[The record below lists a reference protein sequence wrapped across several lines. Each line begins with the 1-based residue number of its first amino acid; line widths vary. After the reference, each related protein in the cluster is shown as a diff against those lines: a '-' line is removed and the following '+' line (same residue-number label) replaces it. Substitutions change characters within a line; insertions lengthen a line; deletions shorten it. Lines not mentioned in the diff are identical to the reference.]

1 MKASSRPPKA
11 PSRLS
16 DSLHRRLNMYAL
28 AASAAGVSVL
38 ALTQAAVAKIV
49 YTKTHQVI
57 GTNGVYPLDLN
68 HDGTIDFIV
77 QEIGYLGYDTNG
89 LFVKEAFGN
98 KVEGS
103 VVTTSNSIQRYL
115 AAALNKGVRIGP
127 QQGFIGN
134 TYSFGES
141 MVRVECIHGCSTRG
155 QWVNVKNRYL
165 GLKFRIEGEIHYGW
179 ARLTTQVGQPQIAAT
194 LTGYAYE
201 TIPGKGIRAGQV
213 CCDADE
219 AGAESWTPPQGAA
232 PTATEPAS
240 HRTQRAALGRLALGA
255 RANPFWRQPWK

>member
-1 MKASSRPPKA
+1 MKRPPRLRVAAKL
-11 PSRLS
+11 SRS
-16 DSLHRRLNMYAL
+16 INHRLNMYAL

-38 ALTQAAVAKIV
+38 ALTQAAEAKIV

-57 GTNGVYPLDLN
+57 GKNGVLPLDFN

-77 QEIGYLGYDTNG
+77 QEIGYLSYDTNG
-89 LFVKEAFGN
+89 LWVKEAFGN
-98 KVEGS
+98 AVEGS
-103 VVTTSNSIQRYL
+103 VVTTSYGIQRYF
-115 AAALNKGVRIGP
+115 AAALKKGARIGP
-127 QQGFIGN
+127 QRGFIRN

-165 GLKFRIEGEIHYGW
+165 GLKFQIDGEAHYGW
-179 ARLTTQVGQPQIAAT
+179 ARLSTQVGQPQIAAT

-201 TIPGKGIRAGQV
+201 TTPRKGIRAGQV
-213 CCDADE
+213 CCDTDA
-219 AGAESWTPPQGAA
+219 AVAEPWTPPKAPD
-232 PTATEPAS
+232 PTATEPAP
-240 HRTQRAALGRLALGA
+240 RDTQPAALGRLALGV